1 MFTNRIFRTEEALL
15 RFREYHYIL
24 KVIEMLGE
32 VQILATKSDTDD
44 CHRLEKNG
52 NPIVLFFNRTF
63 CNNILEKKI

>member
-1 MFTNRIFRTEEALL
+1 
-15 RFREYHYIL
+15 
-24 KVIEMLGE
+24 MLGE
-32 VQILATKSDTDD
+32 IQILATKSDTDD